1 MEIPRRDWL
10 LLRGRMRA
18 VAKIPVLPVL
28 LKSSDEGFEEQRA
41 APDSEPPLE
50 HIDGDG

>member
-28 LKSSDEGFEEQRA
+28 LKSSDEGDEDRRQVH
-41 APDSEPPLE
+41 DSEPPME
-50 HIDGDG
+50 RIDGDG